1 MAKLYYLDE
10 VNNLGY
16 GEFTDI
22 FGNIVEHCPVIAAA
36 VWSRRPFSDFR
47 SMGKAFC
54 DVLDDLPGCVKE
66 GVLRCHPD
74 LAGRLAQ
81 MDTLTSESK
90 NEQKTAGLLDL
101 SVEEQLLLS
110 KNNASYMSK
119 FQFPFV
125 ICARENKKDTILTNI
140 VIRQENC
147 KDVELNIGIEEVKK
161 IARLRL
167 MNIIEMHQSNI

>member
-1 MAKLYYLDE
+1 
-10 VNNLGY
+10 
-16 GEFTDI
+16 
-22 FGNIVEHCPVIAAA
+22 
-36 VWSRRPFSDFR
+36 
-47 SMGKAFC
+47 
-54 DVLDDLPGCVKE
+54 
-66 GVLRCHPD
+66 
-74 LAGRLAQ
+74 